1 MALDPNINTLE
12 KQKFRDDG
20 ADLSK
25 VAVTFAG
32 ILFDYDSGAATYPTS
47 VQEVYSFY
55 LSAVLVKT
63 ITLNYTNSS
72 KKFLASWS
80 KV

>member
-20 ADLSK
+20 VDLTT

-32 ILFDYDSGAATYPTS
+32 ILFDYDSGSATYPTS